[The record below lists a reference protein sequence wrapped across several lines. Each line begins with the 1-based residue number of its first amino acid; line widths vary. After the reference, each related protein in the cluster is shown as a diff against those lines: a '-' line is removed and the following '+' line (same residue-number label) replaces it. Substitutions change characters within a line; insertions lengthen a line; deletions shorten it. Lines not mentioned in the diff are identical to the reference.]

1 MNFYDF
7 QISAWQSGVDHVQ
20 VMVHSSPAG
29 NMRRPVSVLFDAQKS
44 DDLRRVFQESGW
56 YSQHGIDQG
65 LVELGRHL
73 ASVILPRPVYV
84 LLMSSL
90 ERIPPDGGLRLRLCL
105 DESLVDL
112 PWEYVYRPDNQDPG
126 SLGGFLCLDPRISLV
141 REAPA
146 TTLKISASN
155 VDQRMV
161 FAGAFWS
168 GHRDQWRVVGEYED
182 LGEALAPVGD
192 LLDLDFVTAAEDHIE
207 DALREPT
214 AIFHYSG
221 HTDVARGRGYLVREV
236 AGVDAN
242 RQAYDP
248 LYSERLADF
257 LQGAGTRLAVFSACN
272 SGRWPFV
279 EPLIRAG
286 LPALV
291 GTQGTVTVRAANAFC
306 EKLYLSL
313 AVGLSLDEAVTWA
326 RLHVLNGAGFSGETS
341 LEWGAFMV
349 YMPTMEP
356 ILFPRSGDGLNREQE
371 ATRNARQDT
380 IDGVY
385 AAVGEVQSGRLAVDK
400 RALRQTIVESFDVE
414 EVETL
419 CADVQQDLDED
430 GIALQVSLEMVGGTG
445 KTARVRRLIDYLDRR
460 GYLGYLVDAV
470 RRARPGTI

>member
-1 MNFYDF
+1 MNFLDF

-29 NMRRPVSVLFDAQKS
+29 NMRRPVSVPFDTQES

-56 YSQHGIDQG
+56 YSQRDIDQR

-112 PWEYVYRPDNQDPG
+112 PWEYVYRPDVYDPG
-126 SLGGFLCLDPRISLV
+126 SLVGFLCLDPRISLV

-146 TTLKISASN
+146 TTLTISASN
-155 VDQRMV
+155 EGQCMV

-168 GHRDQWRVVGEYED
+168 GSRDHWGVVGEYED
-182 LGEALAPVGD
+182 LGEALAPVRD

-207 DALREPT
+207 DALREPA

-236 AGVDAN
+236 GGVDAN
-242 RQAYDP
+242 RQVVDP
-248 LYSERLADF
+248 LYSERLADL

-291 GTQGTVTVRAANAFC
+291 GTQGTVTARAANAFC

-326 RLHVLNGAGFSGETS
+326 RLHVLNSAGFSGETS

-349 YMPTMEP
+349 YMPTMEA

-380 IDGVY
+380 IDDVYGV
-385 AAVGEVQSGRLAVDK
+385 VGEVHGSRPAVDK

-430 GIALQVSLEMVGGTG
+430 GIALQVSLEIVGGTG

-470 RRARPGTI
+470 RRERPGTI

>member
-1 MNFYDF
+1 MDIFDF

-29 NMRRPVSVLFDAQKS
+29 NMRRPVSVPFDKS
-44 DDLRRVFQESGW
+44 DDLRRVFQESAW
-56 YSQHGIDQG
+56 YSQRDIDQR

-73 ASVILPRPVYV
+73 AGVILPRPVYV

-112 PWEYVYRPDNQDPG
+112 PWEYVYRPDVHDPG
-126 SLGGFLCLDPRISLV
+126 SQVGFLCLDPRVSLV

-146 TTLKISASN
+146 TTLRISASN
-155 VDQRMV
+155 EGQRML

-168 GHRDQWRVVGEYED
+168 GHRDHWGVVGEYED
-182 LGEALAPVGD
+182 LSEALAPARD

-207 DALREPT
+207 DALREPA

-221 HTDVARGRGYLVREV
+221 HTDVAGGRGYLVREV

-242 RQAYDP
+242 PQAVDP
-248 LYSERLADF
+248 LYSERLADL

-291 GTQGTVTVRAANAFC
+291 GTQGTVTARAAVAFC

-326 RLHVLNGAGFSGETS
+326 RLHVLNSAGFSGERS

-349 YMPTMEP
+349 YMPTMDA

-380 IDGVY
+380 IDDVY
-385 AAVGEVQSGRLAVDK
+385 AVAGEVHGGRLAVDK
-400 RALRQTIVESFDVE
+400 RALRQALVEGFDVE

-445 KTARVRRLIDYLDRR
+445 KTARVRRLVDYLDRR

-470 RRARPGTI
+470 RQERPGTI

>member
-1 MNFYDF
+1 MEFFDF

-29 NMRRPVSVLFDAQKS
+29 NMRQPVSMPFDAQKS
-44 DDLRRVFQESGW
+44 DDLCRVFQESGW
-56 YSQHGIDQG
+56 YSQRGIDQR
-65 LVELGRHL
+65 LAELGRHL

-112 PWEYVYRPDNQDPG
+112 PWEYVYRPDNHDPG
-126 SLGGFLCLDPRISLV
+126 SLVGFLCLDPRVSLV

-146 TTLKISASN
+146 TTLRISASN
-155 VDQRMV
+155 EGQRML

-168 GHRDQWRVVGEYED
+168 GHRDHWGVVGEYED
-182 LGEALAPVGD
+182 LSEALAPAGD

-207 DALREPT
+207 DALRQPA

-242 RQAYDP
+242 PQAVDP
-248 LYSERLADF
+248 LYSERLADL

-291 GTQGTVTVRAANAFC
+291 GTQGTVTARAANAFC

-326 RLHVLNGAGFSGETS
+326 RLHILNSAGFSGETS

-349 YMPTMEP
+349 YMPTMEA

-380 IDGVY
+380 IDDVY
-385 AAVGEVQSGRLAVDK
+385 AVVGEVQGGRLAVDK
-400 RALRQTIVESFDVE
+400 RALRQAVVESFDVE

>member
-1 MNFYDF
+1 MNFFDF

-20 VMVHSSPAG
+20 VMVHSSPVG
-29 NMRRPVSVLFDAQKS
+29 NMRRPVSVPFDAQNS
-44 DDLRRVFQESGW
+44 DDLRRVFQEGGW
-56 YSQHGIDQG
+56 YSRHDIDQR
-65 LVELGRHL
+65 LVELGRYL
-73 ASVILPRPVYV
+73 ARVILPRPVYI
-84 LLMSSL
+84 LLTSSL

-112 PWEYVYRPDNQDPG
+112 PWEYVYRPDVRDPG
-126 SLGGFLCLDPRISLV
+126 SLAGFLCLDPRVSLV

-146 TTLKISASN
+146 TTLKVSASN

-168 GHRDQWRVVGEYED
+168 GHRDHWGVVGEYED
-182 LGEALAPVGD
+182 LGEALEPVGD
-192 LLDLDFVTAAEDHIE
+192 LLDLDFVTAAGDHIE
-207 DALREPT
+207 NALRRSA
-214 AIFHYSG
+214 AIFHYAG
-221 HTDVARGRGYLVREV
+221 HTDVASGRGYLVREV
-236 AGVDAN
+236 AEVDAN
-242 RQAYDP
+242 QPIPDP
-248 LYSERLADF
+248 LYSERLAD
-257 LQGAGTRLAVFSACN
+257 LLHGAGTRLAVFSACN

-349 YMPTMEP
+349 YMPTMEA

-371 ATRNARQDT
+371 AARNARQDT
-380 IDGVY
+380 INDVS
-385 AAVGEVQSGRLAVDK
+385 AVVGEVQGGRPAVDE
-400 RALRQTIVESFDVE
+400 RALRQVVVENFDLE
-414 EVETL
+414 EIETL

-460 GYLGYLVDAV
+460 GYLGYLVGAV
-470 RRARPGTI
+470 RRERPGTI